1 MILKQK
7 SVKTIKGKTI
17 HLDVSKC
24 TVNPQFKDLSNYLG
38 RTILDWSEI
47 LVVDTKRIDS
57 GNKIRKGGNVD
68 SNRVSEIIDDVDINS
83 IRYEE
88 PLIAVYKTDTTVD
101 GKHYSWELHNVGNHR
116 HEGIY
121 VQLGID
127 SWIFDLYEQPSSV
140 NQELVG
146 WDSNNTKSNVK
157 GLNKDSM
164 IASINRLIKE
174 NYFGTS
180 SSEKSLKTKEG
191 RLKFEQALDDFITEH
206 ASINEKSRQGIIK
219 HVIHTNAPDQD
230 HREYLPR
237 QAENFVKKVLD
248 VDTRGKEDLKTGEYN
263 WIVQEGYEKD
273 KINKAINT
281 WNETKKKSNFYMH
294 TEQPLSMGRTNNTTL
309 LKRQGMIAQHN
320 KILDNLE
327 QVVLYK
333 QKTGKWPLE
342 IKGFLPQDATYGEDF
357 DKILS
362 VKEALRQS
370 KSNDSDDSEDDSK

>member
-1 MILKQK
+1 MTVKTK
-7 SVKTIKGKTI
+7 SVQTINGKTI

-24 TVNPQFKDLSNYLG
+24 EVKPQFEHLSKYLG
-38 RTILDWSEI
+38 RTILDWSEV

-57 GNKIRKGGNVD
+57 GNKIRKGGNTD
-68 SNRVSEIIDDVDINS
+68 SNRTSEISDDVNING
-83 IRYEE
+83 IRYNE
-88 PLIAVYKTDTTVD
+88 PLIAVYKTDKTVD
-101 GKHYSWELHNVGNHR
+101 NKHYSWELHNVGNHR
-116 HEGIY
+116 HEAIN
-121 VQLGID
+121 VQLGIG

-140 NQELVG
+140 NQELTG

-180 SSEKSLKTKEG
+180 SSEKSLETKEG
-191 RLKFEQALDDFITEH
+191 IKKFEQILDDFITEH

-219 HVIHTNAPDQD
+219 QVIHKNAPDQD
-230 HREYLPR
+230 HKEYLPR
-237 QAENFVKKVLD
+237 HAEKFVKKVLN

-263 WIVQEGYEKD
+263 WIVQEGYEKA
-273 KINKAINT
+273 KIFKAISV

-294 TEQPLSMGRTNNTTL
+294 TEQPLSSGRTKNTTL

-320 KILDNLE
+320 KILDDLE
-327 QVVLYK
+327 QVVLHK
-333 QKTGKWPLE
+333 QKTGEWPIE

-362 VKEALRQS
+362 VEEALRLSES
-370 KSNDSDDSEDDSK
+370 K